1 MPSARPS
8 TARLAR
14 SQAAVDAAAA
24 RTPAQRQAT
33 PPAHASARQ
42 AAAEGSCELHG
53 RAGYLVIVPWDLK
66 FAGGVNQ
73 VVLSLDRE
81 LRRDNAVRPLVLVCD
96 WDSRQPSLSG
106 GTPEVIRY
114 RLRQPGGPLANPRA
128 FVAWLLTLPST
139 LMALRRL
146 IKALRVEVIN
156 VHYPTLSSV
165 VFAVMKALGLTR
177 ARFVLSFHGQD
188 AVNASRLSGWQGT
201 LFRFMLSRADATTAC
216 SRGLAQQLQSLFP
229 IECPTVEVVHNGIDP
244 NAIEQELAG
253 TPASPLEQTGAPYL
267 LCVSSYVSKKALEVL
282 VDAFGFVSREQPN
295 LRLLIAGRSGPE
307 LARVSERVAER
318 GLAQRVSL
326 LIDVPHGDVTR
337 LMRRAT
343 MFILPS
349 REEPFGIVLLEAGL
363 AKLPVVATHV
373 GGVPEVI
380 SSPELGLLV
389 APDDATALAD
399 AIRTLLADPRRAAAL
414 GARLSEHV
422 RHRFSARACALRYLQ
437 LALPVRAG
445 ARR

>member
-1 MPSARPS
+1 M
-8 TARLAR
+8 
-14 SQAAVDAAAA
+14 
-24 RTPAQRQAT
+24 
-33 PPAHASARQ
+33 
-42 AAAEGSCELHG
+42 
-53 RAGYLVIVPWDLK
+53 IVPWDLK

-81 LRRDNAVRPLVLVCD
+81 LRRDNGVRPLVLVCD
-96 WDSRQPSLSG
+96 WDSRHPSLNG

-114 RLRQPGGPLANPRA
+114 RLRHPGGPLANPKA

-146 IKALRVEVIN
+146 LKALRVKVIN
-156 VHYPTLSSV
+156 VHYPTPSSV
-165 VFAVMKALGLTR
+165 VFVVMKALGLTR

-188 AVNASRLSGWQGT
+188 AVNAARLDGWQEI

-216 SRGLAQQLQSLFP
+216 SRGLARQLQSLFP
-229 IECPTVEVVHNGIDP
+229 VECQTVEVVHNGVDP
-244 NAIEQELAG
+244 DAIEQELAG
-253 TPASPLEQTGAPYL
+253 TLTLPLEQTGAPYL
-267 LCVSSYVSKKALEVL
+267 LCVSSYVAKKALEVL
-282 VDAFGFVSREQPN
+282 VDAFGLVSREQPN

-307 LARVSERVAER
+307 LARVSKRVAER
-318 GLAQRVSL
+318 GLAQRVTL
-326 LIDVPHGDVTR
+326 LIDIPHGDVTR

-363 AKLPVVATHV
+363 AKLPVIATRV

-380 SSPELGLLV
+380 SSPELGVLV
-389 APDDATALAD
+389 EPDDATALAD
-399 AIRTLLADPRRAAAL
+399 AISTLLADPQRAAAL

-422 RHRFSARACALRYLQ
+422 QHHFSAQTCALRYVQ

-445 ARR
+445 SR